1 MTLAVEGDPGDRLP
15 VPTLVPSSVKVTVP
29 DGCVEPRLEALT
41 LADTTRELP
50 KAGVNVAGVMS
61 TVVETLATVKETL
74 EEVEALKFPSPP

>member
-1 MTLAVEGDPGDRLP
+1 VTLVVEGDPGDRFP

-50 KAGVNVAGVMS
+50 RAGVTVAGVIS
-61 TVVETLATVKETL
+61 TVVVTLATVKETL
-74 EEVEALKFPSPP
+74 DEVELLKFPSPP